1 MASYRQW
8 LQAGANGQHNEGGVG
23 KGAYSN
29 LLKIV
34 GDDGLS
40 WDKYLNKAINP
51 DAVLWNAYKK
61 STWGTQQNKE
71 TPDPSNSGGGQY
83 YGGGSS
89 GGGSSYSAAAAKEA
103 EQARFYQALLNSLG
117 GRKDADRNRILENYN
132 NSLNALGQQRDAAYS
147 NLDRESGKLGDQ
159 RKKSLG
165 QIQADTQT
173 LLQGAN
179 TQLGMYGAGNSSAA
193 DMSAFGAADLANKS
207 TADVTD
213 QYNEQMGDI
222 ALSRDNFKKEYE
234 QEKND
239 LDQWQ
244 KDQVHDLDTK
254 YTNLENDY
262 RGKIGGQANLDAVVQ
277 TFQNMKAPEVSLKN
291 LPEYKAAGINSADL
305 SGQVSAPNLSTG
317 QAQEYFTGTTQANQK
332 KKKNEGGYIL

>member
-1 MASYRQW
+1 MAGYRQW
-8 LQAGANGQHNEGGVG
+8 LQAGANGQHNDAGVSA
-23 KGAYSN
+23 GAYNN

-34 GDDGLS
+34 GNDGLA
-40 WDKYLNKAINP
+40 WDSSQKKAINP
-51 DAVLWNAYKK
+51 DMVMWGAYQKTQSQGHQSGAQAQAQDSNAQ
-61 STWGTQQNKE
+61 SQN
-71 TPDPSNSGGGQY
+71 Y
-83 YGGGSS
+83 YTGGSS
-89 GGGSSYSAAAAKEA
+89 TSSAAAAKEA
-103 EQARFYQALLNSLG
+103 EQARFYQALLDSLG
-117 GRKDADRNRILENYN
+117 GRKQADRNRILDNYN
-132 NSLNALGQQRDAAYS
+132 NSLGSLAQQRDAAYS
-147 NLDRESGKLGDQ
+147 NLDREGSKLGDQ
-159 RKKSLG
+159 RQKSLG

-179 TQLGMYGAGNSSAA
+179 TQLGMYGAGNSSAT

-207 TADVTD
+207 TADITD

-222 ALSRDNFKKEYE
+222 ALSRDNYKKEYD

-262 RGKIGGQANLDAVVQ
+262 RGKIGGQGNLDAVIQ
-277 TFQNMKAPEVSLKN
+277 TFQSLKTPESSLKD
-291 LPEYKAAGINSADL
+291 LPEYKAEGIQSADL

-317 QAQEYFTGTTQANQK
+317 QAQEYFTGTTQANSK

>member
-1 MASYRQW
+1 MGKISYRGYIQ
-8 LQAGANGQHNEGGVG
+8 GIANGTINGDANRAKFELNHFGGDG
-23 KGAYSN
+23 RSGNGQYGAYYADWQKANNGASN
-29 LLKIV
+29 V
-34 GDDGLS
+34 A
-40 WDKYLNKAINP
+40 NVN
-51 DAVLWNAYKK
+51 NA
-61 STWGTQQNKE
+61 
-71 TPDPSNSGGGQY
+71 GQY
-83 YGGGSS
+83 TTPSDQQTKNNSPTYYTGGGSS
-89 GGGSSYSAAAAKEA
+89 TSSAAAAKEA
-103 EQARFYQALLNSLG
+103 EQARFYQALLDSLG
-117 GRKDADRNRILENYN
+117 GRKQADRNRILDNYN
-132 NSLNALGQQRDAAYS
+132 NSLGSLAQQRDAAYS
-147 NLDRESGKLGDQ
+147 NLDREGSKLGDQ
-159 RKKSLG
+159 RQKSLG

-179 TQLGMYGAGNSSAA
+179 TQLGMYGAGNSSAT

-207 TADVTD
+207 TADITD

-222 ALSRDNFKKEYE
+222 ALSRDNYKKEYD

-262 RGKIGGQANLDAVVQ
+262 RGKIGGQGNLDAVIQ
-277 TFQNMKAPEVSLKN
+277 TFQSLKTPESSLKD
-291 LPEYKAAGINSADL
+291 LPEYKAEGIQSADL

-317 QAQEYFTGTTQANQK
+317 QAQEYFTETTQANSK